1 MYTGKVRIT
10 PVCVGKSL
18 IGLVEYMTKEDNPT
32 YEWKRYVLLQT
43 ATDTLDNPHVCVEK
57 LLIQRTVFQVKEDN
71 PVFMGKYKFGQ
82 EITMTTDNTQCNGK
96 NVLLLYQSEQQSG

>member
-1 MYTGKVRIT
+1 M
-10 PVCVGKSL
+10 CVGKSL

-57 LLIQRTVFQVKEDN
+57 LVIQRTVFQVKEDN
-71 PVFMGKYKFGQ
+71 PRMYWEKSSAFTLSVSSTG
-82 EITMTTDNTQCNGK
+82 
-96 NVLLLYQSEQQSG
+96 

>member
-1 MYTGKVRIT
+1 MGKSLSQTHTNFVMKDNSNMYTGKVRIT

-18 IGLVEYMTKEDNPT
+18 IELVEYTTKEDNPT

-57 LLIQRTVFQVKEDN
+57 LLIRRTVFQVK
-71 PVFMGKYKFGQ
+71 G
-82 EITMTTDNTQCNGK
+82 
-96 NVLLLYQSEQQSG
+96 

>member
-1 MYTGKVRIT
+1 
-10 PVCVGKSL
+10 
-18 IGLVEYMTKEDNPT
+18 MTKEDNPT

-57 LLIQRTVFQVKEDN
+57 LLIRRTVFQVKEDN

-82 EITMTTDNTQCNGK
+82 EIAMTTDNPRVMGK
-96 NVLLLYQSEQQSG
+96 MASMKTFVPFVTG